1 MNWLEQKHLALLD
14 GAGRR
19 QQPDLDKVRLCFELL
34 ALGAAI
40 DRDCATRLGRHRL
53 SEGKFV
59 LLFLLLD
66 AGDGLSP
73 HQLAERAG
81 VTRATITGLLDGLER
96 DGFVVRAADPLDR
109 RRVTVR
115 LTAAGRETVAMLA
128 DEHSRWIATLFADVT
143 AAEQQQLSRLLQRI
157 WLRTDAGHDGQ
168 PPPATPFSPT

>member
-96 DGFVVRAADPLDR
+96 EGLAERQADASDR
-109 RRVTVR
+109 RALR
-115 LTAAGRETVAMLA
+115 LCLTPRGRQVAQA
-128 DEHSRWIATLFADVT
+128 VFAQHGHWIASLFGALD
-143 AAEQQQLSRLLQRI
+143 AAERTQLARLL
-157 WLRTDAGHDGQ
+157 DKV
-168 PPPATPFSPT
+168 ATRLE